1 MELWKEAWAPR
12 AFARLAPFRLEFS
25 PAERVNPVVLDSYVV
40 FGDEPIEDGVE
51 HGRRDPPEFS
61 LEIGL
66 SQAPIRGPSK
76 RREEQPV
83 RPAQRIEMGSSEDSG
98 ALRVPR
104 GEAGGGIDGIGE
116 EAQ

>member
-1 MELWKEAWAPR
+1 
-12 AFARLAPFRLEFS
+12 LALFSLEFGS
-25 PAERVNPVVLDSYVV
+25 AERVKPIILDSYAA
-40 FGDEPIEDGVE
+40 FRDESSEHGVE